1 MHYAFDEDQET
12 YAQEVRKFAVKTLA
26 PNYQS
31 DDQKAEFRRQLA
43 LDIEAHQAL

>member
-26 PNYQS
+26 PHYQA
-31 DDQKAEFRRQLA
+31 DDKAAEFRRCRRSTWRA
-43 LDIEAHQAL
+43 WA

>member
-26 PNYQS
+26 PHYS
-31 DDQKAEFRRQLA
+31 PMTRPPSSGAAGCSTWRA
-43 LDIEAHQAL
+43 WA